1 MLISPPHT
9 PISPM
14 HHSLVAE
21 LPGSLLQASQG
32 FRQTNPISPPPSLRH
47 LRRDTGESTLS
58 SVPSLSASVSTEE
71 GTMDTFRH
79 LTTRKHDRS
88 KSDMPTSYT
97 IGSRAP
103 ATTKPFAVMTIEE
116 LLDTLPDCDSG
127 VISQHWLPA
136 MRMQIEKMIGVLNE
150 AGNLQIESSVDQITL
165 NSVLRTFSDQMRAI
179 TAEYRKVVEQ
189 AESLAERDGKANN
202 ERIKGLE
209 EQVEEALGLMDAKD
223 KEIEERD
230 QRISELRNT
239 VHEIARLLGT
249 FIQNK
254 LPSWV
259 DTINEPRTQH
269 VLRIIADYT
278 QNDNPAS
285 VDYLRVPEETLNK
298 YATDLREARN
308 LVGEYRKVLH
318 GQSAMIKDQSQ
329 NLDAH
334 AVKYEKALRLVR
346 EKDHE
351 ILLLVQQNDDLTRQL
366 QENQTA
372 LAESQETATEAEVMN
387 RRYEEL
393 RGNME
398 SLKTAHE
405 LELDQKDAE
414 IANLRQKLG
423 SAREEVFARR
433 EDVKNVVAQT
443 QAMLQAQPDPS
454 SAAVKSSSTSK
465 ALRFFGMEK
474 DKYRKGNMPASQS
487 TMALSSVD
495 AGYSSK
501 EVAPALSKEALRH
514 RPSLQT
520 HTNQRSARTAP
531 NTPIDRTSH
540 SSGEAAWTAA
550 VNQPRSD
557 PVALAP
563 PRSDSLGYG
572 SDPASPVS
580 PINKDKPLP
589 ADPMSMSQLATAR
602 LAGITSSIESPLQ
615 AQIASDYL
623 SHGIMGQTSQTARR
637 VLSRITEVSTP
648 KSRQSEDGDPS
659 SRLESVREDAGSDHS
674 VASSDREVYR
684 KSISALDMLN
694 SSSDLPSSETET
706 DIERILRGA
715 GITGGTGSPPS
726 RLRNTGRHPAAT
738 YNNNNWQENHQDDE
752 QDLHTRAGRVL
763 HVRPGTRDL
772 RRAGGPHPGDN
783 DHYSAMREGEINVL
797 GQERAQRHPQYSR
810 DRDSSGES
818 TQDRRER
825 FRTPARESVVS
836 TGSSAGYRTE
846 DSEPKTVAQL
856 YHMSGRHIRG

>member
-1 MLISPPHT
+1 
-9 PISPM
+9 
-14 HHSLVAE
+14 
-21 LPGSLLQASQG
+21 
-32 FRQTNPISPPPSLRH
+32 
-47 LRRDTGESTLS
+47 
-58 SVPSLSASVSTEE
+58 
-71 GTMDTFRH
+71 
-79 LTTRKHDRS
+79 
-88 KSDMPTSYT
+88 
-97 IGSRAP
+97 
-103 ATTKPFAVMTIEE
+103 
-116 LLDTLPDCDSG
+116 
-127 VISQHWLPA
+127 
-136 MRMQIEKMIGVLNE
+136 
-150 AGNLQIESSVDQITL
+150 
-165 NSVLRTFSDQMRAI
+165 MRAI

-209 EQVEEALGLMDAKD
+209 EQVEEALALMEAKD

-278 QNDNPAS
+278 RNDNPDS

-387 RRYEEL
+387 RRYDEL

-443 QAMLQAQPDPS
+443 QAMLQAQPDPH
-454 SAAVKSSSTSK
+454 SAAAKSSSTSK

-474 DKYRKGNMPASQS
+474 DKYRKGNMPASHS

-495 AGYSSK
+495 AGFSSK
-501 EVAPALSKEALRH
+501 EVAPAVSKEALRH

-520 HTNQRSARTAP
+520 HTNQRSARTTP
-531 NTPIDRTSH
+531 NAPIDRTPHGSVDP
-540 SSGEAAWTAA
+540 AWTAA

-557 PVALAP
+557 PVAPAP

-572 SDPASPVS
+572 SNPTSPVS

-648 KSRQSEDGDPS
+648 KSHQSKDEDPG
-659 SRLESVREDAGSDHS
+659 SRLESVHEDDGSDHS

-694 SSSDLPSSETET
+694 SSSDLPCSETET
-706 DIERILRGA
+706 DIERIMRGA
-715 GITGGTGSPPS
+715 GITGGTGSPPP

-738 YNNNNWQENHQDDE
+738 YNNNNWQENHHDDE
-752 QDLHTRAGRVL
+752 QEVHTGAARVL

-772 RRAGGPHPGDN
+772 RHAGGSHARDN
-783 DHYSAMREGEINVL
+783 DHHFAMREGEIGVI
-797 GQERAQRHPQYSR
+797 GQERAHRHPQYSR

-825 FRTPARESVVS
+825 FRNPARESVVS

>member
-1 MLISPPHT
+1 
-9 PISPM
+9 
-14 HHSLVAE
+14 
-21 LPGSLLQASQG
+21 
-32 FRQTNPISPPPSLRH
+32 
-47 LRRDTGESTLS
+47 
-58 SVPSLSASVSTEE
+58 
-71 GTMDTFRH
+71 
-79 LTTRKHDRS
+79 
-88 KSDMPTSYT
+88 MPTSYT
-97 IGSRAP
+97 IGGRTP
-103 ATTKPFAVMTIEE
+103 AITKPFAVMTIEE

-127 VISQHWLPA
+127 IISQHWLPA
-136 MRMQIEKMIGVLNE
+136 MRLQIEKMIGVLNE
-150 AGNLQIESSVDQITL
+150 AGNLQMESSVDQVTL
-165 NSVLRTFSDQMRAI
+165 NSVLKTFSDQMRAI

-189 AESLAERDGKANN
+189 AESLAERDGKANK
-202 ERIKGLE
+202 ERVKALE
-209 EQVEEALGLMDAKD
+209 EQVEEALELMDAKD

-230 QRISELRNT
+230 QRVSELRNT

-249 FIQNK
+249 FIQNN

-259 DTINEPRTQH
+259 ETINEPRTQQ

-278 QNDNPAS
+278 RNDSLVS
-285 VDYLRVPEETLNK
+285 VDYLRIPEETLNK
-298 YATDLREARN
+298 YAADVREARN

-334 AVKYEKALRLVR
+334 AVKYEKAVKMVR

-351 ILLLVQQNDDLTRQL
+351 ILLLVQKNDDLTKQL
-366 QENQTA
+366 QENQSA
-372 LAESQETATEAEVMN
+372 LAESRETATEAEVMT
-387 RRYEEL
+387 RCYEEL

-443 QAMLQAQPDPS
+443 QAMLHTQPDPY
-454 SAAVKSSSTSK
+454 SAAAKSSNTSK

-474 DKYRKGNMPASQS
+474 DKYKKGIIPASQS
-487 TMALSSVD
+487 TLGLSSVD
-495 AGYSSK
+495 ARYSSK
-501 EVAPALSKEALRH
+501 EVAPGVSKEALWH

-531 NTPIDRTSH
+531 NTPVDRTQG
-540 SSGEAAWTAA
+540 SGVPAWTPAA
-550 VNQPRSD
+550 NQAPAD
-557 PVALAP
+557 PVAPAP

-572 SDPASPVS
+572 SSNTTSPIS

-602 LAGITSSIESPLQ
+602 LASITSSMESPLQ

-648 KSRQSEDGDPS
+648 KSRRSQDEDQR
-659 SRLESVREDAGSDHS
+659 SRLENVHEDDGSDHS
-674 VASSDREVYR
+674 VGSSDREVYR
-684 KSISALDMLN
+684 KSICALDMLN
-694 SSSDLPSSETET
+694 SSSDLASSGTET
-706 DIERILRGA
+706 DIERIMRGA
-715 GITGGTGSPPS
+715 GITGGTGSPPP

-738 YNNNNWQENHQDDE
+738 YSNNNWQENRQDND
-752 QDLHTRAGRVL
+752 QDIHTGVARVL
-763 HVRPGTRDL
+763 HLRAGTRDL
-772 RRAGGPHPGDN
+772 RRAGGSHNSDN
-783 DHYSAMREGEINVL
+783 DHHAGMRDGEIGVV
-797 GQERAQRHPQYSR
+797 GQERAQLQPQFAR

-818 TQDRRER
+818 TQDRREC
-825 FRTPARESVVS
+825 FTNPARESVVS